1 MARPRRTGRPK
12 NPLSCHDRAL
22 RLLAVRQRSRRE
34 LETRLLAAGFE
45 RAEVGEELDR
55 LESVGLID
63 DERFALE
70 FAEHAA
76 TRRLSGR
83 RAVVS
88 SLGAKGVARD
98 VIERALGEVGADEE
112 VRAADLA
119 RIRAARLMG
128 LPPEVAFRRL
138 FSFLVRRGYASALAR
153 RAATDA
159 LRLQAESEE

>member
-1 MARPRRTGRPK
+1 MIAPRRARRPK
-12 NPLSCHDRAL
+12 NPLSLHDRAL

-34 LETRLLAAGFE
+34 LETRLVAAGFE
-45 RAEVGEELDR
+45 RVEVREELDR
-55 LESVGLID
+55 LESVGLVD

-83 RAVVS
+83 RAVTS

-98 VIERALGEVGADEE
+98 IIDRALGEVGGDEE
-112 VRAADLA
+112 ARAADLA
-119 RIRAARLMG
+119 RTRATRLMG
-128 LPPEVAFRRL
+128 LPPETAFRRL
-138 FSFLVRRGYASALAR
+138 FSFLVRRGYDSALAR

-159 LRLQAESEE
+159 LRLQAESGE

>member
-1 MARPRRTGRPK
+1 VTPPGRARRPK

-34 LETRLLAAGFE
+34 LERRLLAAGFE
-45 RAEVGEELDR
+45 RVEVGEELDR

-83 RAVVS
+83 RAVTS

-98 VIERALGEVGADEE
+98 VIDRALGKVGGDEE
-112 VRAADLA
+112 ERAADLA
-119 RIRAARLMG
+119 RTRAPRLMG
-128 LPPEVAFRRL
+128 LPPETAFRRL
-138 FSFLVRRGYASALAR
+138 FSFLVRRGYDSALAR
-153 RAATDA
+153 RVATDA
-159 LRLQAESEE
+159 LRLQAESGE

>member
-1 MARPRRTGRPK
+1 MARPRRIGRPK
-12 NPLSCHDRAL
+12 NPLSCHERAL

-98 VIERALGEVGADEE
+98 VIERALGEVGGDEE
-112 VRAADLA
+112 ARAADLA
-119 RIRAARLMG
+119 RTRASRLMG
-128 LPPEVAFRRL
+128 LPPEAAFRRL
-138 FSFLVRRGYASALAR
+138 FSFLVRRGYDSALAR
-153 RAATDA
+153 RAANDA
-159 LRLQAESEE
+159 LRLQGESEE

>member
-12 NPLSCHDRAL
+12 NPLSCHERAL

-98 VIERALGEVGADEE
+98 VIERALGEVGGDEE
-112 VRAADLA
+112 ARAADLA
-119 RIRAARLMG
+119 RTRASRLMG
-128 LPPEVAFRRL
+128 LPPEAAFRRL
-138 FSFLVRRGYASALAR
+138 FSFLVRRGYDSALAR
-153 RAATDA
+153 RAANDA
-159 LRLQAESEE
+159 LRLQGESEE